1 MMLMMLL
8 KMMLVMMM
16 MVMMLKDGVR
26 ICHYPEV
33 IPGWPF
39 AQWHCETDTAPFYNA
54 LAGVGSL
61 SKQAASHLKR
71 PACSVMQVEGV

>member
-1 MMLMMLL
+1 MMMMMMLL

-33 IPGWPF
+33 IPVGLL
-39 AQWHCETDTAPFYNA
+39 HSGTVKRTLHRIIMRLLE
-54 LAGVGSL
+54 LA
-61 SKQAASHLKR
+61 H
-71 PACSVMQVEGV
+71 